1 MIKVQR
7 KMDQFQDKI
16 ISAFYYIL
24 RTAVSFGLSFFLSQC
39 ILFENFSPFALILFS
54 VSYNVGLIPTMCYM
68 GGIIGVLLNP
78 FDLSSFKYITALTMI
93 YVIYVLFQKSF
104 RLIKYDTAVF
114 TSVCCFVS
122 GFLFLLVGQLTL
134 FNVLIL
140 ISESVLICCCIY
152 FVNYAAN
159 AFKKNCYLTSKEIIA
174 ASVTLVLIFCTLH
187 NVYFFNLSV
196 ARMLGVF
203 LILLSLYCLKISHI
217 VVLGSCIG
225 IILAAVSNGG
235 EVIFIAM
242 VTATL
247 AGCLFSSFSN
257 KFSLSSFIIVY
268 YSSLIFLGRFP
279 WSYHYF
285 LEPVIASFLVLPIP
299 KMKIRKI
306 LSSYIPIRQL
316 SDGKVAKTESLYQY
330 CKKECGGICNRAK
343 HCYGKNSGE
352 LKVILNNLE
361 EQYKINGK
369 TPAVSDALPFCVKPN
384 AMECAIQR
392 ILQSGNKKE
401 LGEMIEQLNYI
412 SKRIEVAMDEET
424 MVAKNH
430 SMLERKIFDALK
442 KEGIEAASVHL
453 TNDNRNFLIGSISID
468 KCEIN
473 EKEQTIRRVL
483 SELISSPV
491 TLKFEQNKISL
502 REINPY
508 MIQCAA
514 LCRAKEQETVCGDQA
529 IGFSIDKKRY
539 CLILSDGMGCGRQ
552 AGAYSELT
560 VSVLKRLLQGGMSI
574 SNTLNI
580 LRSIIRFNPKETFST
595 LDLCVLNLETGMA
608 DFYKSGAYDS
618 YLIKE
623 DVCIKIDGGGIPMG
637 LSEDEQI
644 IHKRISF
651 SEGDYLVMISDGLTI
666 TEEDIDLLMECRHE
680 DAQSYAKSI
689 MRTFLHKRDDDV
701 TVMICRFIKTPT

>member
-1 MIKVQR
+1 MIKVQS
-7 KMDQFQDKI
+7 KMDQFQNKM

-24 RTAVSFGLSFFLSQC
+24 RVLISFGLSFFLSQC
-39 ILFENFSPFALILFS
+39 VLFENFSPFSMILFS
-54 VSYNVGLIPTMCYM
+54 ASYNIGLIPTVCYM
-68 GGIIGVLLNP
+68 GGIVGTLLTP

-104 RLIKYDTAVF
+104 KLIKYDTAVF
-114 TSVCCFVS
+114 TSACCFVS

-140 ISESVLICCCIY
+140 VGESILICCCVY
-152 FVNYAAN
+152 FVNYAAG
-159 AFKKNCYLTSKEIIA
+159 AFKKSCYLTSKEIIA
-174 ASVTLVLIFCTLH
+174 ASITLVLIFCTLH
-187 NVYFFNLSV
+187 NVYFLNLSV
-196 ARMLGVF
+196 ARMLGIF
-203 LILLSLYCLKISHI
+203 LILSSLYCLKVSHI

-225 IILAAVSNGG
+225 IILSAVSGGG
-235 EVIFIAM
+235 EAVFIAV

-257 KFSLSSFIIVY
+257 KFSVTSFIIVY

-279 WSYHYF
+279 WNYHYF
-285 LEPVIASFLVLPIP
+285 LEPVIASLLVLPIP
-299 KMKIRKI
+299 KTKIRKI

-316 SDGKVAKTESLYQY
+316 SGGKTSRTEGLYPH
-330 CKKECGGICNRAK
+330 CKKECGAFCDHAK
-343 HCYGKNSGE
+343 HCYGKNSSE
-352 LKVILNNLE
+352 LKAILNNFD

-369 TPAVSDALPFCVKPN
+369 IPAISEALPFCVKPN

-392 ILQSGNKKE
+392 ILQSKNKNE
-401 LGEMIEQLNYI
+401 LGEMVEQLNYI
-412 SKRIEVAMDEET
+412 SKRIEFAMDEESIVST
-424 MVAKNH
+424 KH
-430 SMLERKIFDALK
+430 SDLERKIIEAFKND
-442 KEGIEAASVHL
+442 GIDAASVHL
-453 TNDNRNFLIGSISID
+453 SNDNRNFLNGVISIEN
-468 KCEIN
+468 CEVN
-473 EKEQTIRRVL
+473 ENKQRIKEVL
-483 SELISSPV
+483 AKQILAPF
-491 TLKFEQNKISL
+491 TLKFEQNKIIFN
-502 REINPY
+502 EVNPY

-580 LRSIIRFNPKETFST
+580 LRSVIRFNPKETFST

-618 YLIKE
+618 YFIKA
-623 DVCIKIDGGGIPMG
+623 DACIKIDGGGIPMG

-651 SEGDYLVMISDGLTI
+651 SEGDFLVMISDGLTI
-666 TEEDIDLLMECRHE
+666 TDEEIDLLMDCKHE
-680 DAQSYAKSI
+680 DSQTFAKNI
-689 MRTFLHKRDDDV
+689 MRTFSHKQDDDV
-701 TVMICRFIKTPT
+701 TVMICRFIKSPT